1 MEDSL
6 HPDRHAIAPEH
17 GQTHLESRARFI
29 SVEEGFNIKR
39 PPPKP
44 QSFDAERDRALDPA
58 RPSGVIE
65 LDLSAALLT
74 PYAATTPLLLAKYIR
89 VREGQHIDA
98 EFHASAEIYYVI
110 QGTGL
115 SSQNNGTTL
124 SWNAGDLFCLPG
136 GALTTHRATLG
147 DAVLYSVTDEPLLA
161 FCGVAPR
168 APRDAPLEA
177 VFYSAARM
185 ARELQALYSRSLG
198 PETAGRALFLTSS
211 KREAT
216 RTCTPALT
224 MTLNAVLP
232 GESQPAHRHNAA
244 AIVFIMQGGS
254 VSSMIADQTFA
265 WDQASVLLTP
275 PNAVHSHNNAG
286 RQLGIALIIQDGGLH
301 YHCRTMGFEFM

>member
-1 MEDSL
+1 MEGSL
-6 HPDRHAIAPEH
+6 QPDRHATAPDQ
-17 GQTHLESRARFI
+17 GQIHLESRARFI

-44 QSFDAERDRALDPA
+44 HAFDAERDRALDPA
-58 RPSGVIE
+58 TPSGIIE
-65 LDLSAALLT
+65 LDMSATLLT

-89 VREGQHIDA
+89 VRDGQHIDA
-98 EFHASAEIYYVI
+98 KFHASAEIYYVI

-124 SWNAGDLFCLPG
+124 GWNAGDLFCLPG

-161 FCGVAPR
+161 FCGVAPLS
-168 APRDAPLEA
+168 PPDAPLEA
-177 VFYSAARM
+177 VLYSAARM

-198 PETAGRALFLTSS
+198 PATAGRALFLTSS
-211 KREAT
+211 KREAS

-254 VSSMIADQTFA
+254 VSSTIGDQTFV

-275 PNAVHSHNNAG
+275 PNATHSHANAG
-286 RQLGIALIIQDGGLH
+286 RQSGVALIVQDGGLH

>member
-6 HPDRHAIAPEH
+6 QPNRHAIAPGP

-39 PPPKP
+39 PPPKA
-44 QSFDAERDRALDPA
+44 QAFDAERNRALDPA
-58 RPSGVIE
+58 TPSGVIE
-65 LDLSAALLT
+65 LDMSATLLT
-74 PYAATTPLLLAKYIR
+74 PYAATTPLLLAKYLRIR
-89 VREGQHIDA
+89 DGQYIDA

-110 QGTGL
+110 QGAGL
-115 SSQNNGTTL
+115 SSQDGGTAL
-124 SWNAGDLFCLPG
+124 RWNAGDLFCLPG

-161 FCGVAPR
+161 FCGVAPLS
-168 APRDAPLEA
+168 PGSSPLEA
-177 VFYSAARM
+177 VLYSAPQI

-198 PETAGRALFLTSS
+198 PDTAGRALFLTSN

-224 MTLNAVLP
+224 LTLNAVLP

-254 VSSMIADQTFA
+254 VSSTIGGQTFV

-286 RQLGIALIIQDGGLH
+286 GQSGVALIVQDGGLH
-301 YHCRTMGFEFM
+301 YHCRTMGFEFV